1 MQTTL
6 DFTHRENNRDSETF
20 QEENMVRLGK
30 NCQTILAELR
40 KGRRLTSSII
50 LYELR
55 IKEPI
60 RRLHDI
66 MKAGI
71 EVHAEWVKIE
81 GERKFKEYYL

>member
-1 MQTTL
+1 MQTSLT
-6 DFTHRENNRDSETF
+6 FTHRENNRESEMF

-30 NCQTILAELR
+30 NCQTILDELR
-40 KGRRLTSSII
+40 KGRRITSSII

-66 MKAGI
+66 MSAGI
-71 EVHAEWVKIE
+71 ELQSEWVKID
-81 GERKFKEYYL
+81 GVRKHKEYYL